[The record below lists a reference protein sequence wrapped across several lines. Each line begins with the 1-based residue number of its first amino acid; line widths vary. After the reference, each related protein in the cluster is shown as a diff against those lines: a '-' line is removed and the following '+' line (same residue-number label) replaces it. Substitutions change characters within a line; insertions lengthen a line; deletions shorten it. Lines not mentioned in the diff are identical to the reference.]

1 MLDST
6 NSPGPDHSGRAF
18 FVCPIY
24 EKPRRLRR
32 GEEPHSRSSQ
42 LTLAPSR
49 TRLEEPRV
57 SG

>member
-1 MLDST
+1 VLLDST

-42 LTLAPSR
+42 LI
-49 TRLEEPRV
+49 PRV
-57 SG
+57 PEADYRLLQET